1 MKQIIP
7 SLVALLAIS
16 AGGGAAYFLK
26 SGGDEKPSVAAH
38 DKDAAE
44 SDGDAEPKKEK
55 KEKGGHGKSDKHGD
69 AGEADVTYYK
79 FSREFVVPMI
89 ENDRVQSLII
99 LNLNLEVDTSI
110 SQELFSKEPVLRDNI
125 MTTLVKLSSGGRTL
139 NSITDVDNYET
150 LRSMILTNLQ
160 NEVPNGIR
168 NVLIL
173 DMARQDL

>member
-55 KEKGGHGKSDKHGD
+55 KEKRKKGKKEKKEAKHIG
-69 AGEADVTYYK
+69 
-79 FSREFVVPMI
+79 
-89 ENDRVQSLII
+89 
-99 LNLNLEVDTSI
+99 
-110 SQELFSKEPVLRDNI
+110 
-125 MTTLVKLSSGGRTL
+125 
-139 NSITDVDNYET
+139 
-150 LRSMILTNLQ
+150 
-160 NEVPNGIR
+160 
-168 NVLIL
+168 
-173 DMARQDL
+173 